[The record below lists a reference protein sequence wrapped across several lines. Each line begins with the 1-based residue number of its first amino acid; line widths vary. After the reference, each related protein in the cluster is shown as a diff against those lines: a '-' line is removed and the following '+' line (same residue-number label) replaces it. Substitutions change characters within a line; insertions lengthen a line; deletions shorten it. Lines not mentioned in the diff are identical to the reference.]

1 MIKRKEMTDI
11 KEAILAGIP
20 SIIPPKKEYD
30 RSVAM
35 LQKEKTYLLQKK
47 RNLL

>member
-20 SIIPPKKEYD
+20 SIIPPKK
-30 RSVAM
+30 RIRQIVLAHAS
-35 LQKEKTYLLQKK
+35 KKK
-47 RNLL
+47 RHT